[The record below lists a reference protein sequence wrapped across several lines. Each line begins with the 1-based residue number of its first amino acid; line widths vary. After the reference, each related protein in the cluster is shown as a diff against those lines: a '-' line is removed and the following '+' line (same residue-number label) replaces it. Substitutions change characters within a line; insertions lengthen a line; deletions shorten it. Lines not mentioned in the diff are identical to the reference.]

1 MIYLA
6 AGVYFIA
13 GIALGYA
20 MSAVYDTLNQLSE
33 RQDRYLEETRKSLE
47 ELLIKSRIADEILE
61 RKSEED
67 L

>member
-1 MIYLA
+1 YLA
-6 AGVYFIA
+6 AGAHFVV

-20 MSAVYDTLNQLSE
+20 IGAIYDTLNQLSE
-33 RQDRYLEETRKSLE
+33 RHDRYLEETRKSLE
-47 ELLIKSRIADEILE
+47 ELLVKSQIADEILE